1 MEQRETWALVH
12 GIGLGVILLLA
23 SAAGMIGLYRVPQL
37 VSSGGITER
46 MPRLLSGTWIMAAAA
61 WLAVTT
67 GTWVIYPWYRAP
79 EPTSPRSIL
88 LADPTT
94 AQWHTL
100 GMEWKEHV
108 AWLAPIIATAVAF
121 VVLYYGVQLARE
133 HVMRKSVTWL
143 FAIAFA
149 AVLVAG
155 ALGTILDFI
164 APVG

>member
-1 MEQRETWALVH
+1 MDREAWAFAH
-12 GIGLGVILLLA
+12 GFGLGIILLLA
-23 SAAGMIGLYRVPQL
+23 FAAGMAGLYRVPHVL
-37 VSSGGITER
+37 SSSGIGAR
-46 MPRLLSGTWIMAAAA
+46 MPRLLSGTWIAATAA

-67 GTWVIYPWYRAP
+67 GTWMIYPWYRASDP
-79 EPTSPRSIL
+79 ASPRSLL

-108 AWLAPIIATAVAF
+108 AWIAPIIATAVAF
-121 VVLYYGVQLARE
+121 VVLYYGAQLARE
-133 HVMRKSVTWL
+133 HVMRRSVTWL

-155 ALGTILDFI
+155 GIGTILDYL